1 MPKVTQEHLDARR
14 AEILDGARRAFAQYG
29 YAGATVTRLEE
40 ATGLSRGAIFHYFAG
55 KKDLFAAVAA
65 DVNRRYVEV
74 MTTGGLGEA
83 LRALAKESPELI
95 TVLFE
100 TEARL
105 YRDEEFM
112 QRLEDTSREL
122 LPKLEEWFQEQRKTG
137 AIRTDIDWR
146 NLARFATMVT
156 NGLALRVAA
165 GDETDVET
173 TVQLLE
179 DAVRPQP
186 VRAARPPRRPRSV
199 RETRG

>member
-1 MPKVTQEHLDARR
+1 MPKVSQEHLDARR
-14 AEILDGARRAFAQYG
+14 AEILDGARRAFAQFG
-29 YAGATVTRLEE
+29 YDGATVARLEE
-40 ATGLSRGAIFHYFAG
+40 ATGLSRGAIFHYFQN
-55 KKDLFAAVAA
+55 KKDLFAAVSA
-65 DVNRRYVEV
+65 DVNRRYVTV

-105 YRDEEFM
+105 FRDKEFM
-112 QRLEDTSREL
+112 HRMEATSLEL
-122 LPKLEEWFQEQRKTG
+122 LPRLEAWFEEQRESG
-137 AIRTDIDWR
+137 ALRADIDWR
-146 NLARFATMVT
+146 NLARFATIVT

-173 TVQLLE
+173 VVQLLE

-186 VRAARPPRRPRSV
+186 VKSVRSPRRPRSV
-199 RETRG
+199 QDARA